1 MIDNLPLMDNEETVM
16 VVRSLNR
23 LDSKGYDDKWIAD
36 YLTEKT
42 GQNVKPGDIRKTDFT
57 LRNGDSVGW
66 RSFEWM
72 VVK

>member
-1 MIDNLPLMDNEETVM
+1 MTGNIGEETDM

-23 LDSKGYDDKWIAD
+23 LDSKGYDDMWVAD
-36 YLTEKT
+36 YLTVKT
-42 GQNVKPGDIRKTDFT
+42 GQNVKPENIRKMDFT
-57 LRNGDSVGW
+57 LRSGDSVGW